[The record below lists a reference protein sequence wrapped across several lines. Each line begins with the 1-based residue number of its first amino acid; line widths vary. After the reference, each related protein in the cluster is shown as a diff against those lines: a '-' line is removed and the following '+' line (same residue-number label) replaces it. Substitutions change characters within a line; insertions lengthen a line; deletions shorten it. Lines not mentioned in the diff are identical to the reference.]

1 MLPVNRMQHVTYD
14 LHSWLDPVNGN
25 QAAAQRLTWSHACC
39 RYDNEFSYATRVC
52 GLIQYISM
60 EDQK

>member
-1 MLPVNRMQHVTYD
+1 MGMMLHIRSSQL
-14 LHSWLDPVNGN
+14 LH
-25 QAAAQRLTWSHACC
+25 TC

-52 GLIQYISM
+52 GLIQYIAS

>member
-1 MLPVNRMQHVTYD
+1 MGCCSHNNILSL
-14 LHSWLDPVNGN
+14 LH
-25 QAAAQRLTWSHACC
+25 TC

-52 GLIQYISM
+52 GLIQYIAS